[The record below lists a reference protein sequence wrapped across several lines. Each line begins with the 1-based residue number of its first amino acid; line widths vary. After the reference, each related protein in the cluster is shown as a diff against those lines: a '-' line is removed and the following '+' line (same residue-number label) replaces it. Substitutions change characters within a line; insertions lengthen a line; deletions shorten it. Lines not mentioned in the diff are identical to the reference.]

1 MATGTRAT
9 GWAVDMRH
17 QRYPAIMI
25 ASLWLSASPG
35 VMADG
40 GVSGASLDA
49 GEDAAAGARVDGSL
63 AGGSESLFSLD
74 ASQVDPIRFTRLS
87 RDFDEPLPGPVQ
99 APLRGTE
106 FSFSLAPGRF
116 DFSRQGGY
124 GLGSLFNDPEVA
136 VDRVPSN
143 RHRRHADDVKLDL
156 TTGLNDGF
164 RYSAGIRIEHE
175 DADIDGTPYV
185 SSSLL
190 GLSYGRLGRLWY
202 GGIDVNLEQFVD
214 DPDGTEQPDVLSL
227 DVTTGRR
234 LGITG
239 LGADSPLWLLSL
251 HGDFDLLDAGAE
263 ESVENEADWYLNPS
277 LFWRH
282 PGFTFSAQMQLPVES
297 ALSST
302 DDEEEPDYRL
312 RAIFEKRFK

>member
-1 MATGTRAT
+1 
-9 GWAVDMRH
+9 MRH
-17 QRYPAIMI
+17 QRYSVAMI
-25 ASLWLSASPG
+25 ASLTLCGSFGVVADDRAFDIALESGGPSGDELS
-35 VMADG
+35 
-40 GVSGASLDA
+40 
-49 GEDAAAGARVDGSL
+49 
-63 AGGSESLFSLD
+63 GGSSSRGHALGVDAPGLFALD
-74 ASQVDPIRFTRLS
+74 ASEVDPIRFTRLP
-87 RDFDEPLPGPVQ
+87 RELAEPLPGPVSTPQ
-99 APLRGTE
+99 RSTE
-106 FSFSLAPGRF
+106 FSFSLSPGRF

-136 VDRVPSN
+136 VGRARSSRN
-143 RHRRHADDVKLDL
+143 RHKIDDTKLDL

-214 DPDGTEQPDVLSL
+214 DPDGVDQPDVLSL

-239 LGADSPLWLLSL
+239 LGASSPLWLLSL
-251 HGDFDLLDAGAE
+251 QGDFDLLDAGADE
-263 ESVENEADWYLNPS
+263 TVDTEADWYLNPS
-277 LFWRH
+277 LFWQH
-282 PGFTFSAQMQLPVES
+282 PGFTFSAQMQVPVES
-297 ALSST
+297 ALSSA
-302 DDEEEPDYRL
+302 DDEEDPDYRL